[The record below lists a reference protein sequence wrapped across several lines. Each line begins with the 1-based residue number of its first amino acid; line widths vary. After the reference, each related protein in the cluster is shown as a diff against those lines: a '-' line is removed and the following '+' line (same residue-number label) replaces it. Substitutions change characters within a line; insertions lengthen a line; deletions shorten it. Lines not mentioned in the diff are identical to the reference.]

1 MGYNVPSECL
11 QLVLSEKKTEKGW
24 GIMKGKDRRACILR
38 LLAESSNALSGA
50 RLAEQMKVSRQVI
63 VQDIAL
69 LRANG
74 ADIVSTNLGYLL
86 MKKEEASRVFK
97 VLHSDEEV
105 EEELSLIVDYGGIV
119 KDVFVFHKVYGTVR
133 GDMNIRSR
141 RDVKKF
147 VEDIA
152 SGKSSLLKNVTSGYH
167 YHTVL
172 AENEQILDMIQEK
185 LQERGFLA
193 RLQDYEPI
201 DFWNREEKGGEA

>member
-1 MGYNVPSECL
+1 MGYNVSDECSM
-11 QLVLSEKKTEKGW
+11 LVLSEKRLRKVGVC
-24 GIMKGKDRRACILR
+24 MKGKDRRAHILR
-38 LLAESSNALSGA
+38 LLTESSNALSGA
-50 RLAEQMKVSRQVI
+50 CLAEQMKVSRQVI

-97 VLHSDEEV
+97 VLHSDGEV
-105 EEELSLIVDYGGIV
+105 EEELSLVVDYGGIV
-119 KDVFVFHKVYGTVR
+119 KDVFIFHKVYGTVK

-141 RDVKKF
+141 RDIKKF

>member
-1 MGYNVPSECL
+1 MN
-11 QLVLSEKKTEKGW
+11 
-24 GIMKGKDRRACILR
+24 GKDRRAYILR
-38 LLAESSNALSGA
+38 LLTDSQKALSGA

-74 ADIVSTNLGYLL
+74 ADIVSTNLGYML

-97 VLHSDEEV
+97 VQHSDEEV
-105 EEELSLIVDYGGIV
+105 EEELNLIVDYGGIV
-119 KDVFVFHKVYGTVR
+119 KDVFIFHKVYGTVR

-152 SGKSSLLKNVTSGYH
+152 GGKSSLLKNVTSGYH

-172 AENEQILDMIQEK
+172 AESEQILDMIQEK

-201 DFWNREEKGGEA
+201 DFWKREEKGGEA